1 MSEPGIAVVIEDD
14 EDVRNLVDA
23 ILKEAGFVVHSAA
36 TGREGVE
43 VVRDQQASV
52 VTLDVGLPDMD
63 GHEVL
68 RRIRQFSDAYVVM
81 LTARRD
87 EPDTLTAFL
96 TGADDYVKKPFLP
109 RELRAR
115 VTAMM
120 RRPRSESRPALPEA
134 DRRDSARPAAPDAG
148 AYAAAPDAGTY
159 AGAPDGG
166 AYGAAPGNSA
176 AGNGAA
182 GGGYAVGYPGAA
194 GNGAAAVGTAAVDR
208 AVIKHNGLALNFKAR
223 TVTLHG
229 SALPLTRSEFDLLYD
244 LLRANGEVRTRA
256 DLVRAAR
263 GDYYADDAYISD
275 ADERAVETHIGNLR
289 RKLHEDPQAPRFLQT
304 VRGIGYRLTPKRS
317 D

>member
-1 MSEPGIAVVIEDD
+1 MSEPGVAVVIEDD

-43 VVRDQQASV
+43 VVRDHHASV

-120 RRPRSESRPALPEA
+120 RRPRAEGGLALPEA
-134 DRRDSARPAAPDAG
+134 DRGGGSGGAGGG
-148 AYAAAPDAGTY
+148 AYAG
-159 AGAPDGG
+159 PDGG
-166 AYGAAPGNSA
+166 AADGGAH
-176 AGNGAA
+176 GA
-182 GGGYAVGYPGAA
+182 
-194 GNGAAAVGTAAVDR
+194 GTAGAEQ
-208 AVIKHNGLALNFKAR
+208 AVIRHNGLALNFKSR
-223 TVTLHG
+223 TVTLQG
-229 SALPLTRSEFDLLYD
+229 SALTLTRSEFDLLFD
-244 LLRANGEVRTRA
+244 LLRAKGEVRTRA

-263 GDYYADDAYISD
+263 GDYYDDDAYISD

-289 RKLHEDPQAPRFLQT
+289 RKLREDPQSPRFLQT
-304 VRGIGYRLTPKRS
+304 VRGVGYRLTPKTS

>member
-1 MSEPGIAVVIEDD
+1 MNEPGVAVVIEDD
-14 EDVRNLVDA
+14 EDVRNLVGA
-23 ILKEAGFVVHSAA
+23 ILTEAGFVVHSAA

-43 VVRDQQASV
+43 VVRHHQAV
-52 VTLDVGLPDMD
+52 AVTLDVGLPDMD

-115 VTAMM
+115 VSAMM
-120 RRPRSESRPALPEA
+120 RRPRVVSGPSLLDAPATSN
-134 DRRDSARPAAPDAG
+134 RQ
-148 AYAAAPDAGTY
+148 
-159 AGAPDGG
+159 
-166 AYGAAPGNSA
+166 
-176 AGNGAA
+176 NG
-182 GGGYAVGYPGAA
+182 PSHSS
-194 GNGAAAVGTAAVDR
+194 
-208 AVIKHNGLALNFKAR
+208 IEHNGLILNCKSRSVELDGAALA
-223 TVTLHG
+223 
-229 SALPLTRSEFDLLYD
+229 LTRSEFDLLLD
-244 LLRANGEVRTRA
+244 LLRNRGEVRTRA

-263 GDYYADDAYISD
+263 GDYYDDDAYISE

-289 RKLHEDPQAPRFLQT
+289 RKLREDSQAPRFLQT
-304 VRGIGYRLTPKRS
+304 IRGVGYMAVPQKT

>member
-1 MSEPGIAVVIEDD
+1 MSEPGVAVVIEDD

-43 VVRDQQASV
+43 VVRNQHAVV

-96 TGADDYVKKPFLP
+96 TGADDYLKKPFLP

-120 RRPRSESRPALPEA
+120 RRPRADHSLALPGE
-134 DRRDSARPAAPDAG
+134 DRGGVSVGDDLVRGGSVRSDGPDE
-148 AYAAAPDAGTY
+148 
-159 AGAPDGG
+159 
-166 AYGAAPGNSA
+166 
-176 AGNGAA
+176 
-182 GGGYAVGYPGAA
+182 
-194 GNGAAAVGTAAVDR
+194 
-208 AVIKHNGLALNFKAR
+208 AVIKHNGLALNFKTR
-223 TVTLHG
+223 TVALQG
-229 SALPLTRSEFDLLYD
+229 SALTLTRSEFDLLFD
-244 LLRANGEVRTRA
+244 LLRAKGEVRTKV

-263 GDYYADDAYISD
+263 GDYYDDNAYISE

-289 RKLHEDPQAPRFLQT
+289 RKLREDPQSPRFLQT
-304 VRGIGYRLTPKRS
+304 VRGVGYRLAPKRL

>member
-1 MSEPGIAVVIEDD
+1 MGEPGVAVVIEDD

-43 VVRDQQASV
+43 VVRDKRAAV

-120 RRPRSESRPALPEA
+120 RRPRATDSFASHPE
-134 DRRDSARPAAPDAG
+134 G
-148 AYAAAPDAGTY
+148 
-159 AGAPDGG
+159 
-166 AYGAAPGNSA
+166 PG
-176 AGNGAA
+176 
-182 GGGYAVGYPGAA
+182 VGS
-194 GNGAAAVGTAAVDR
+194 VGVGSVGVGSVGVGSVGVGSVGVGSVGVGLAEAITAA
-208 AVIKHNGLALNFKAR
+208 R
-223 TVTLHG
+223 TNP
-229 SALPLTRSEFDLLYD
+229 SKP
-244 LLRANGEVRTRA
+244 
-256 DLVRAAR
+256 
-263 GDYYADDAYISD
+263 
-275 ADERAVETHIGNLR
+275 
-289 RKLHEDPQAPRFLQT
+289 
-304 VRGIGYRLTPKRS
+304 
-317 D
+317 

>member
-1 MSEPGIAVVIEDD
+1 MSEPGVAVVIEDD

-43 VVRDQQASV
+43 VVRDHHASV

-81 LTARRD
+81 LTARAD

-120 RRPRSESRPALPEA
+120 RRPRAEGRLALPEE
-134 DRRDSARPAAPDAG
+134 DRGAGWGGYDGGSAGADAG
-148 AYAAAPDAGTY
+148 LAVTGSGGAGS
-159 AGAPDGG
+159 AGAGLAVTGSAGPGSGG
-166 AYGAAPGNSA
+166 PEQ
-176 AGNGAA
+176 
-182 GGGYAVGYPGAA
+182 
-194 GNGAAAVGTAAVDR
+194 
-208 AVIKHNGLALNFKAR
+208 AVIKHNGLALNYKSR
-223 TVTLHG
+223 TVTLQG
-229 SALPLTRSEFDLLYD
+229 SSLTLTRSEFDLLFD
-244 LLRANGEVRTRA
+244 LLRAKGEVRTRA

-263 GDYYADDAYISD
+263 GDYYDDDAYISD

-289 RKLHEDPQAPRFLQT
+289 RKLREDPQSPRFLQT
-304 VRGIGYRLTPKRS
+304 VRGVGYRLTPKRS

>member
-1 MSEPGIAVVIEDD
+1 MSEPGVAVVIEDD

-23 ILKEAGFVVHSAA
+23 ILREAGFVVHSAA

-43 VVRDQQASV
+43 VVRDHHASV

-120 RRPRSESRPALPEA
+120 RRPRTEGRLALPEE
-134 DRRDSARPAAPDAG
+134 DRGSVYRA
-148 AYAAAPDAGTY
+148 
-159 AGAPDGG
+159 DGG
-166 AYGAAPGNSA
+166 AYAGAYSDGSGGAGSGGLGSGDGGSGGTGSSA
-176 AGNGAA
+176 G
-182 GGGYAVGYPGAA
+182 
-194 GNGAAAVGTAAVDR
+194 VDQ
-208 AVIKHNGLALNFKAR
+208 AVIRHNGLALNHKSR
-223 TVTLHG
+223 TVTLQG
-229 SALPLTRSEFDLLYD
+229 SAVTLTRSEFDLLFD
-244 LLRANGEVRTRA
+244 LLRAKGEVRTRA

-263 GDYYADDAYISD
+263 GDYYDDDAYISD

-289 RKLHEDPQAPRFLQT
+289 RKLREDPQSPRFLQT
-304 VRGIGYRLTPKRS
+304 VRGVGYRLTPKRS

>member
-1 MSEPGIAVVIEDD
+1 MSEPGVAVVIEDD

-43 VVRDQQASV
+43 VVRDHHASV

-120 RRPRSESRPALPEA
+120 RRPRAEGRLALPEEGRGGS
-134 DRRDSARPAAPDAG
+134 DRLAGPDGGSARFDGG
-148 AYAAAPDAGTY
+148 AYAAAR
-159 AGAPDGG
+159 
-166 AYGAAPGNSA
+166 SA
-176 AGNGAA
+176 EA
-182 GGGYAVGYPGAA
+182 
-194 GNGAAAVGTAAVDR
+194 DQ
-208 AVIKHNGLALNFKAR
+208 AVIKHNGLALNYKSR
-223 TVTLHG
+223 TVTLQG
-229 SALPLTRSEFDLLYD
+229 SALTLTRSEFDLLFD
-244 LLRANGEVRTRA
+244 LLRAKGEVRTRA

-263 GDYYADDAYISD
+263 GDYYDDDAYISD

-289 RKLHEDPQAPRFLQT
+289 RKLREDPQSPRFLQT
-304 VRGIGYRLTPKRS
+304 VRGVGYRLTPKRS

>member
-1 MSEPGIAVVIEDD
+1 MSEPGVAVVIEDD
-14 EDVRNLVDA
+14 EDVLNLVDA

-43 VVRDQQASV
+43 VVRDHHASV

-120 RRPRSESRPALPEA
+120 RRPRAEGGLALAEE
-134 DRRDSARPAAPDAG
+134 DRGGR
-148 AYAAAPDAGTY
+148 Y
-159 AGAPDGG
+159 AGSDG
-166 AYGAAPGNSA
+166 ANQ
-176 AGNGAA
+176 
-182 GGGYAVGYPGAA
+182 
-194 GNGAAAVGTAAVDR
+194 
-208 AVIKHNGLALNFKAR
+208 AVIKHNGLALNYKSR
-223 TVTLHG
+223 TVTLQG
-229 SALPLTRSEFDLLYD
+229 SALTLTRSEFDLLLD
-244 LLRANGEVRTRA
+244 LLRAKGEVRTRA
-256 DLVRAAR
+256 DLVKAAR
-263 GDYYADDAYISD
+263 GDYYDDDAYISES
-275 ADERAVETHIGNLR
+275 DERAVETHIGNLR
-289 RKLHEDPQAPRFLQT
+289 RKLREDPQSPRFFQT
-304 VRGIGYRLTPKRS
+304 VRGVGYRLTPKRP

>member
-1 MSEPGIAVVIEDD
+1 MSEPGVAVVIEDD

-43 VVRDQQASV
+43 VVRDHRASV

-120 RRPRSESRPALPEA
+120 RRPRAEGRLALPEEG
-134 DRRDSARPAAPDAG
+134 RG
-148 AYAAAPDAGTY
+148 Y
-159 AGAPDGG
+159 GG
-166 AYGAAPGNSA
+166 P
-176 AGNGAA
+176 
-182 GGGYAVGYPGAA
+182 GGGSVGAGYPA
-194 GNGAAAVGTAAVDR
+194 GSTVADGVSAWAGSAGPEQG
-208 AVIKHNGLALNFKAR
+208 VIKHNGLALNYKSR
-223 TVTLHG
+223 TVTLQG
-229 SALPLTRSEFDLLYD
+229 SALTLTRSEFDLLFD
-244 LLRANGEVRTRA
+244 LLRAKGEVRTRA

-263 GDYYADDAYISD
+263 GDYYDDDAYISD

-289 RKLHEDPQAPRFLQT
+289 RKLREDPQSPRFLQT
-304 VRGIGYRLTPKRS
+304 VRGVGYRLTPKRP

>member
-1 MSEPGIAVVIEDD
+1 MSEPGVAVVIEDD

-43 VVRDQQASV
+43 VVRDHHASV

-120 RRPRSESRPALPEA
+120 RRPRAEGRLAEGRLALPEEG
-134 DRRDSARPAAPDAG
+134 RVG
-148 AYAAAPDAGTY
+148 YV
-159 AGAPDGG
+159 PDG
-166 AYGAAPGNSA
+166 
-176 AGNGAA
+176 GAA
-182 GGGYAVGYPGAA
+182 GGGGSA
-194 GNGAAAVGTAAVDR
+194 GTGGPDG
-208 AVIKHNGLALNFKAR
+208 AVIRHNGLALNYKSR
-223 TVTLHG
+223 MVTLQG
-229 SALPLTRSEFDLLYD
+229 SVLTLTRSEFDLLYD
-244 LLRANGEVRTRA
+244 LIRAKGEVRTRA

-263 GDYYADDAYISD
+263 GDYYDDDAYISD

-289 RKLHEDPQAPRFLQT
+289 RKLREDPQSPRFLQT
-304 VRGIGYRLTPKRS
+304 VRGVGYRLTPKRS

>member
-1 MSEPGIAVVIEDD
+1 MSEPGVAVVIEDD

-43 VVRDQQASV
+43 VVRDHHASV

-120 RRPRSESRPALPEA
+120 RRPRAEGRLALPEE
-134 DRRDSARPAAPDAG
+134 DRGGPDRLAGPDGGSARF
-148 AYAAAPDAGTY
+148 
-159 AGAPDGG
+159 DGG
-166 AYGAAPGNSA
+166 AYAPARSA
-176 AGNGAA
+176 EA
-182 GGGYAVGYPGAA
+182 
-194 GNGAAAVGTAAVDR
+194 DQ
-208 AVIKHNGLALNFKAR
+208 AVIKHNGLALNYKSR
-223 TVTLHG
+223 TVTLQG
-229 SALPLTRSEFDLLYD
+229 SALTLTRSEFDLLFD
-244 LLRANGEVRTRA
+244 LLRAKGEVRTRA

-263 GDYYADDAYISD
+263 GDYYDDDAYISD

-289 RKLHEDPQAPRFLQT
+289 RKLREDPQSPRFLQT
-304 VRGIGYRLTPKRS
+304 VRGVGYRLTPKRS

>member
-1 MSEPGIAVVIEDD
+1 MNEPGVAVVIEDD
-14 EDVRNLVDA
+14 EDVRNLVGA
-23 ILKEAGFVVHSAA
+23 ILTEAGFVVHSAA

-43 VVRDQQASV
+43 VVRHHQAV
-52 VTLDVGLPDMD
+52 AVTLDVGLPDMD

-115 VTAMM
+115 VSAMM
-120 RRPRSESRPALPEA
+120 RRPRVVSAPSPREAPATSSRQNLPN
-134 DRRDSARPAAPDAG
+134 
-148 AYAAAPDAGTY
+148 
-159 AGAPDGG
+159 
-166 AYGAAPGNSA
+166 NSS
-176 AGNGAA
+176 
-182 GGGYAVGYPGAA
+182 
-194 GNGAAAVGTAAVDR
+194 
-208 AVIKHNGLALNFKAR
+208 IEHNGLILNYKSRSVELDGTALA
-223 TVTLHG
+223 
-229 SALPLTRSEFDLLYD
+229 LTRSEFDLLLD
-244 LLRANGEVRTRA
+244 LLRNRGEVRTRA

-263 GDYYADDAYISD
+263 GDYYDDDAYISE

-289 RKLHEDPQAPRFLQT
+289 RKLREDSQAPRFLQT
-304 VRGIGYRLTPKRS
+304 VRGVGYMAVPQKT

>member
-1 MSEPGIAVVIEDD
+1 M
-14 EDVRNLVDA
+14 
-23 ILKEAGFVVHSAA
+23 
-36 TGREGVE
+36 
-43 VVRDQQASV
+43 

-120 RRPRSESRPALPEA
+120 RRPRGEGRLALPEE
-134 DRRDSARPAAPDAG
+134 DRGGGSG
-148 AYAAAPDAGTY
+148 ALDR
-159 AGAPDGG
+159 PDGG
-166 AYGAAPGNSA
+166 AADGGAH
-176 AGNGAA
+176 GA
-182 GGGYAVGYPGAA
+182 
-194 GNGAAAVGTAAVDR
+194 GTAGAER
-208 AVIKHNGLALNFKAR
+208 AVIRHNGLALNFKSR
-223 TVTLHG
+223 TVTLQG
-229 SALPLTRSEFDLLYD
+229 SALTLTRSEFDLLFD
-244 LLRANGEVRTRA
+244 LLRAKGEVRTRA

-263 GDYYADDAYISD
+263 GDYYDDDAYISD

-289 RKLHEDPQAPRFLQT
+289 RKLREDPQSPRFLQT
-304 VRGIGYRLTPKRS
+304 VRGVGYRLTPKTS

>member
-1 MSEPGIAVVIEDD
+1 MSEPGVAVVIEDD

-43 VVRDQQASV
+43 VVRDHHATV

-120 RRPRSESRPALPEA
+120 RRPRADGRLALLEE
-134 DRRDSARPAAPDAG
+134 DRSG
-148 AYAAAPDAGTY
+148 SV
-159 AGAPDGG
+159 PDGG
-166 AYGAAPGNSA
+166 ANAGAVSRGADGGSA
-176 AGNGAA
+176 G
-182 GGGYAVGYPGAA
+182 
-194 GNGAAAVGTAAVDR
+194 VDH
-208 AVIKHNGLALNFKAR
+208 AVIKHNGLALNHKSR
-223 TVTLHG
+223 TVTLQG
-229 SALPLTRSEFDLLYD
+229 SAVTLTRSEFDLLLD

-263 GDYYADDAYISD
+263 GEYYDDDAYISD

-289 RKLHEDPQAPRFLQT
+289 RKLREDPQSPRFLQT
-304 VRGIGYRLTPKRS
+304 VRGVGYRLTPKSS

>member
-1 MSEPGIAVVIEDD
+1 MSEPGVAVVIEDD

-43 VVRDQQASV
+43 VVRAQHASV

-81 LTARRD
+81 LTARSD

-120 RRPRSESRPALPEA
+120 RRPHTEGRFALPEE
-134 DRRDSARPAAPDAG
+134 DRGG
-148 AYAAAPDAGTY
+148 AYAGSAGPDWA
-159 AGAPDGG
+159 DQ
-166 AYGAAPGNSA
+166 
-176 AGNGAA
+176 
-182 GGGYAVGYPGAA
+182 
-194 GNGAAAVGTAAVDR
+194 
-208 AVIKHNGLALNFKAR
+208 AVIRHNGVALNYKSR
-223 TVTLHG
+223 TVTLQG
-229 SALPLTRSEFDLLYD
+229 STLPLTRSEFDLLFD
-244 LLRANGEVRTRA
+244 LLRAKGEVRTRA

-263 GDYYADDAYISD
+263 GDYYDDDAYISE

-289 RKLHEDPQAPRFLQT
+289 RKLREDPQSPRFLQT
-304 VRGIGYRLTPKRS
+304 VRGVGYRLTPKRP

>member
-1 MSEPGIAVVIEDD
+1 MSEPGVAVVIEDD

-43 VVRDQQASV
+43 VVRDHHASV

-120 RRPRSESRPALPEA
+120 RRPRADGRLALPEE
-134 DRRDSARPAAPDAG
+134 DRSG
-148 AYAAAPDAGTY
+148 S
-159 AGAPDGG
+159 APDGG
-166 AYGAAPGNSA
+166 AYAVAGSGGAGSGGSGYGPDGGSA
-176 AGNGAA
+176 GGSAGVAARGAA
-182 GGGYAVGYPGAA
+182 GGSVG
-194 GNGAAAVGTAAVDR
+194 VDR
-208 AVIKHNGLALNFKAR
+208 AVIRHNGLALNHKSR
-223 TVTLHG
+223 TVTLQG
-229 SALPLTRSEFDLLYD
+229 SAVTLTRSEFDLLLD

-263 GDYYADDAYISD
+263 GDYYDDDAYISD

-289 RKLHEDPQAPRFLQT
+289 RKLREDPQSPRFLQT
-304 VRGIGYRLTPKRS
+304 VRGVGYRLTPKSS

>member
-1 MSEPGIAVVIEDD
+1 MSEPGVAVVIEDD

-43 VVRDQQASV
+43 VVRHQHAAV

-68 RRIRQFSDAYVVM
+68 RRIREFSDAYVVM

-96 TGADDYVKKPFLP
+96 TGADDYIKKPFLP

-120 RRPRSESRPALPEA
+120 RRPRTADKLILPEE
-134 DRRDSARPAAPDAG
+134 DRTGPPPSGASIEDDSARPDRPDQ
-148 AYAAAPDAGTY
+148 
-159 AGAPDGG
+159 
-166 AYGAAPGNSA
+166 
-176 AGNGAA
+176 
-182 GGGYAVGYPGAA
+182 
-194 GNGAAAVGTAAVDR
+194 
-208 AVIKHNGLALNFKAR
+208 AVIRHNGLALNYKSR
-223 TVTLHG
+223 TVALQGSTLT
-229 SALPLTRSEFDLLYD
+229 LTRSEFDLLFD
-244 LLRANGEVRTRA
+244 LLRAKGEVRTRS

-263 GDYYADDAYISD
+263 GDYYDNNAYISE

-289 RKLHEDPQAPRFLQT
+289 RKLREDPQSPRFLQT
-304 VRGIGYRLTPKRS
+304 VRGVGYRLAPKRP

>member
-1 MSEPGIAVVIEDD
+1 MSEPGVAVVIEDD
-14 EDVRNLVDA
+14 DDVRNLVDA

-43 VVRDQQASV
+43 VVRDHHASV

-120 RRPRSESRPALPEA
+120 RRPRSEGRLALPEE
-134 DRRDSARPAAPDAG
+134 DRG
-148 AYAAAPDAGTY
+148 GGY
-159 AGAPDGG
+159 DGG
-166 AYGAAPGNSA
+166 PAGGGARAV
-176 AGNGAA
+176 AA
-182 GGGYAVGYPGAA
+182 GGGYRA
-194 GNGAAAVGTAAVDR
+194 GSDTAEQS
-208 AVIKHNGLALNFKAR
+208 VIKHNGLALNYKSR
-223 TVTLHG
+223 TVTLQG
-229 SALPLTRSEFDLLYD
+229 SSLTLTRSEFDLLFD

-263 GDYYADDAYISD
+263 GDYYDDDAYISD

-289 RKLHEDPQAPRFLQT
+289 RKLREDPQSPRFLQT
-304 VRGIGYRLTPKRS
+304 VRGVGYRLTPKRS

>member
-1 MSEPGIAVVIEDD
+1 MSEPGVAVVIEDD

-23 ILKEAGFVVHSAA
+23 VLKEAGFEVHSAA

-43 VVRDQQASV
+43 VVRHQHAAV

-81 LTARRD
+81 LTARCE
-87 EPDTLTAFL
+87 EPETLTAFL

-120 RRPRSESRPALPEA
+120 RRPRMEDSFALHREKPDVLSIGRGSDESGP
-134 DRRDSARPAAPDAG
+134 
-148 AYAAAPDAGTY
+148 
-159 AGAPDGG
+159 
-166 AYGAAPGNSA
+166 
-176 AGNGAA
+176 
-182 GGGYAVGYPGAA
+182 
-194 GNGAAAVGTAAVDR
+194 
-208 AVIKHNGLALNFKAR
+208 AVIKHNGLALDYKSRA
-223 TVTLHG
+223 VTLQG
-229 SALPLTRSEFDLLYD
+229 APLTLTRSEFDLLFD
-244 LLRANGEVRTRA
+244 LLRSQGEVRTRA

-263 GDYYADDAYISD
+263 GDYYDDNAYISE

-289 RKLHEDPQAPRFLQT
+289 RKLLEDPQSPRFLQT
-304 VRGIGYRLTPKRS
+304 VRGVGYRLAPKRT

>member
-1 MSEPGIAVVIEDD
+1 MSEPGVAVVIEDD

-43 VVRDQQASV
+43 VVRDHHASV

-120 RRPRSESRPALPEA
+120 RRPRAEGRLAEGRLALPEEG
-134 DRRDSARPAAPDAG
+134 RVGYVPGSALG
-148 AYAAAPDAGTY
+148 
-159 AGAPDGG
+159 PDGG
-166 AYGAAPGNSA
+166 SGLGPDG
-176 AGNGAA
+176 GAA
-182 GGGYAVGYPGAA
+182 GGGGSA
-194 GNGAAAVGTAAVDR
+194 GTGGPDG
-208 AVIKHNGLALNFKAR
+208 AVIKHNGLALNYKSR
-223 TVTLHG
+223 MVTLQG
-229 SALPLTRSEFDLLYD
+229 SVLTLTRSEFDLLYD
-244 LLRANGEVRTRA
+244 LLRAKGEVRTRA

-263 GDYYADDAYISD
+263 GDYYDDDAYISD

-289 RKLHEDPQAPRFLQT
+289 RKLREDPQSPRFLQT
-304 VRGIGYRLTPKRS
+304 VRGVGYRLTPKRS

>member
-1 MSEPGIAVVIEDD
+1 MSEPGVAVVIEDD

-23 ILKEAGFVVHSAA
+23 ILKSAGFVVHSAA

-43 VVRDQQASV
+43 VVRHQRAAV

-81 LTARRD
+81 LTARCD
-87 EPDTLTAFL
+87 EPETLTAFL

-120 RRPRSESRPALPEA
+120 RRPRTEDRLTLPRE
-134 DRRDSARPAAPDAG
+134 DH
-148 AYAAAPDAGTY
+148 
-159 AGAPDGG
+159 GG
-166 AYGAAPGNSA
+166 VSA
-176 AGNGAA
+176 ASEPARGDLARSE
-182 GGGYAVGYPGAA
+182 P
-194 GNGAAAVGTAAVDR
+194 DD
-208 AVIKHNGLALNFKAR
+208 AVITHNGLVLNYKTR
-223 TVTLHG
+223 TVFLRG
-229 SALPLTRSEFDLLYD
+229 SSLILTRSEFDLLFD
-244 LLRANGEVRTRA
+244 LLRAHGEVRTRA

-263 GDYYADDAYISD
+263 GDYYDDNAYISE

-289 RKLHEDPQAPRFLQT
+289 RKLREDPQSPRFLQT
-304 VRGIGYRLTPKRS
+304 VRGVGYRLAPRRP

>member
-1 MSEPGIAVVIEDD
+1 MSEPGVAVVIEDD
-14 EDVRNLVDA
+14 EDVRNLVGA

-43 VVRDQQASV
+43 VVRHHRAV
-52 VTLDVGLPDMD
+52 AVTLDVGLPDMD

-96 TGADDYVKKPFLP
+96 TGADDYVRKPFLP

-120 RRPRSESRPALPEA
+120 RRPRVGVGLSLPE
-134 DRRDSARPAAPDAG
+134 DAAVHSNAG
-148 AYAAAPDAGTY
+148 AD
-159 AGAPDGG
+159 
-166 AYGAAPGNSA
+166 
-176 AGNGAA
+176 
-182 GGGYAVGYPGAA
+182 
-194 GNGAAAVGTAAVDR
+194 
-208 AVIKHNGLALNFKAR
+208 AVIEHNGLTLNYKSR
-223 TVTLHG
+223 TVALQG
-229 SALPLTRSEFDLLYD
+229 SDVSLTRSEFDLLLD
-244 LLRANGEVRTRA
+244 LLRNPGEVRTRA

-263 GDYYADDAYISD
+263 GDYYDDDAYISE

-289 RKLHEDPQAPRFLQT
+289 RKIREDSQSPRFLQT
-304 VRGIGYRLTPKRS
+304 IRGVGYRLAPKRE

>member
-1 MSEPGIAVVIEDD
+1 MSEPGVAVVIEDD

-43 VVRDQQASV
+43 VVRDHHASV

-120 RRPRSESRPALPEA
+120 RRPRAEGRLALPEE
-134 DRRDSARPAAPDAG
+134 DRG
-148 AYAAAPDAGTY
+148 G
-159 AGAPDGG
+159 GWGGHDGG
-166 AYGAAPGNSA
+166 P
-176 AGNGAA
+176 AGPA
-182 GGGYAVGYPGAA
+182 GGGSD
-194 GNGAAAVGTAAVDR
+194 TAEQ
-208 AVIKHNGLALNFKAR
+208 AVIKHNGLALNYKSR
-223 TVTLHG
+223 TVTLQG
-229 SALPLTRSEFDLLYD
+229 SSLTLTRSEFDLLFD
-244 LLRANGEVRTRA
+244 LLRAKGEVRTRA

-263 GDYYADDAYISD
+263 GDYYDDDAYISD

-289 RKLHEDPQAPRFLQT
+289 RKLHEDPQSPRFLQT
-304 VRGIGYRLTPKRS
+304 VRGVGYRLTPKRS

>member
-1 MSEPGIAVVIEDD
+1 MSEPGVAVVIEDD

-43 VVRDQQASV
+43 VVRDHHASV

-68 RRIRQFSDAYVVM
+68 RRIRQFSDAYVLM

-120 RRPRSESRPALPEA
+120 RRPRTE
-134 DRRDSARPAAPDAG
+134 G
-148 AYAAAPDAGTY
+148 AYGGPARSDG
-159 AGAPDGG
+159 PDGG
-166 AYGAAPGNSA
+166 AYGPDGGLAGAGLAVTGSGGAGLAGPAATGS
-176 AGNGAA
+176 A
-182 GGGYAVGYPGAA
+182 GGSAGA
-194 GNGAAAVGTAAVDR
+194 GSGGAEQ
-208 AVIKHNGLALNFKAR
+208 AVIRHNGLALNYKSR
-223 TVTLHG
+223 MVTLQG
-229 SALPLTRSEFDLLYD
+229 SVLTLTRSEFDLLYD
-244 LLRANGEVRTRA
+244 LLRAKGEVRTRA

-263 GDYYADDAYISD
+263 GDYYDDDAYISD

-289 RKLHEDPQAPRFLQT
+289 RKLHEDPQSPRFLET
-304 VRGIGYRLTPKRS
+304 VRGVGYRLTPKRP